1 MKKYFL
7 GILAIMLALSFSA
20 FTPVSNHNHPNSG
33 EKWFKFNGVDPTDL
47 GNASKY
53 SLDGNGS
60 SPSVCP
66 DDLDMY
72 RCEIHAIP
80 QTGNSSL
87 PNLST
92 INDETKRS
100 TP

>member
-7 GILAIMLALSFSA
+7 GILAIVLALSFSA
-20 FTPVSNHNHPNSG
+20 FTVKTDRRVNSG

-53 SLDGNGS
+53 SIDEDGS
-60 SPSVCP
+60 SPTVCT
-66 DDLDMY
+66 DAVDMY
-72 RCEIHAIP
+72 RCEISAVP
-80 QTGNSSL
+80 QTGNTSL

-92 INDETKRS
+92 INDETKRA

>member
-7 GILAIMLALSFSA
+7 GIVAIIFALSFSA
-20 FTPVSNHNHPNSG
+20 FTAVSNNTHANSG
-33 EKWFKFNGVDPTDL
+33 EKWFKFNGVNPTDL

-60 SPSVCP
+60 NPTVCP
-66 DDLDMY
+66 DALDMY